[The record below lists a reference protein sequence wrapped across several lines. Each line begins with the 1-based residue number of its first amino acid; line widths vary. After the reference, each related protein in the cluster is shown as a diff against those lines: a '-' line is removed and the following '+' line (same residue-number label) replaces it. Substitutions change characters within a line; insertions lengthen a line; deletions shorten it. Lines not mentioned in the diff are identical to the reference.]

1 MMSDEKAAKEQEFI
15 LDNTIDREKSKSVY
29 NIKEKSE
36 FSTESDNLRFS
47 SEYSKENKNNNFIN
61 NLEKDF
67 TDLAIEENVKSINN
81 FFYSLLK
88 FKSLCCFVF
97 KIIF

>member
-1 MMSDEKAAKEQEFI
+1 MSDEKAAKEQEFI

-29 NIKEKSE
+29 NLKEKSE

-47 SEYSKENKNNNFIN
+47 SEYSKENKHSENKNNNLIN

-67 TDLAIEENVKSINN
+67 TDLAIEENVKLLNSFEILKS
-81 FFYSLLK
+81 FYY
-88 FKSLCCFVF
+88 FV
-97 KIIF
+97 I